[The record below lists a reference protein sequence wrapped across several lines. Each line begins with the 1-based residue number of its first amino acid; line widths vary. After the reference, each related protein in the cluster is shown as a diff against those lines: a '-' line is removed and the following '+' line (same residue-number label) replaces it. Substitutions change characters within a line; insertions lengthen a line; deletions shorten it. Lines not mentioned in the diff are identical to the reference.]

1 MLVSDG
7 FYADDDGD
15 GDDVEGDD
23 GEDGEGDDDDGDDSN
38 SPNIAKCSLS
48 GERPAVCERVPS
60 LTRSATNPPSTTH
73 FALL

>member
-7 FYADDDGD
+7 FYAEDDGD

-38 SPNIAKCSLS
+38 SPNIAKYSLS
-48 GERPAVCERVPS
+48 GEAPS
-60 LTRSATNPPSTTH
+60 SM
-73 FALL
+73 